1 MNILLWWPPR
11 FSSHLARRRNLS
23 ISIEAA
29 TGWLPCVAHACYFWW
44 IPLSLAMPRSQWSRR
59 IVLFSKQAATGCC
72 LMFCHS
78 DPFPFSFVAT
88 ICATY
93 FSKLTTFTFV
103 SIVSTPAGTN
113 MSNLWQ
119 GNSRDSKI
127 RSSCLVS
134 DWSRQYRGS
143 RKIIDWIWT
152 RVIDRTNKSQ
162 KFNDFIQVKIIYCI
176 WHRLASFCW
185 AKTLKALWVRLYV

>member
-1 MNILLWWPPR
+1 MNILLWRPPR
-11 FSSHLARRRNLS
+11 FSSHPARRRNLS

-29 TGWLPCVAHACYFWW
+29 TGWLPCVAHACYSWW
-44 IPLSLAMPRSQWSRR
+44 IRCLVLNDLRR
-59 IVLFSKQAATGCC
+59 IVLFSKQPATGCC
-72 LMFCHS
+72 LMFCHA
-78 DPFPFSFVAT
+78 DRFPLSFVAT

-162 KFNDFIQVKIIYCI
+162 NV
-176 WHRLASFCW
+176 
-185 AKTLKALWVRLYV
+185 

>member
-1 MNILLWWPPR
+1 MDSPQSSDTA
-11 FSSHLARRRNLS
+11 FSMISGGLFCFQSRLQLA
-23 ISIEAA
+23 
-29 TGWLPCVAHACYFWW
+29 VALCSVTL
-44 IPLSLAMPRSQWSRR
+44 I
-59 IVLFSKQAATGCC
+59 
-72 LMFCHS
+72 
-78 DPFPFSFVAT
+78 SFVAT

-162 KFNDFIQVKIIYCI
+162 NVGSSHSSQNYILQLIPVSIILLSLKPWKHCGFVFMLSKTPTTGRHPTFPDFQSHDTY
-176 WHRLASFCW
+176 FM
-185 AKTLKALWVRLYV
+185 

>member
-1 MNILLWWPPR
+1 MNTLPR

-44 IPLSLAMPRSQWSRR
+44 IPLSLAIPCSQWSQEDCSVFKAGCNWLLPY
-59 IVLFSKQAATGCC
+59 VLS
-72 LMFCHS
+72 LWS
-78 DPFPFSFVAT
+78 

-162 KFNDFIQVKIIYCI
+162 NV
-176 WHRLASFCW
+176 
-185 AKTLKALWVRLYV
+185 

>member
-1 MNILLWWPPR
+1 MKSIQPMNILLWWPPR

-29 TGWLPCVAHACYFWW
+29 TGWLPLGLMLVTSDGS
-44 IPLSLAMPRSQWSRR
+44 PSLLRCLVLNDLRR

-78 DPFPFSFVAT
+78 DRSPLSFVAT

-162 KFNDFIQVKIIYCI
+162 NV
-176 WHRLASFCW
+176 
-185 AKTLKALWVRLYV
+185 